1 MSARFEELGWSAT
14 PIGDV
19 SLRRRLDPVTGQDV
33 FEVKLDDEWL
43 MSSQFTAAEIALARL
58 GLARLGLARLGQ
70 AGTTDDVGA
79 GSTPPATSAAPASPA
94 ALSTSATSTTP
105 PSLDVVVGGLGLG
118 YTAQAALEGSR
129 VGELLVVELLEP
141 VIDWHEQGLVPVGPV
156 LTSDPRCRFVQGD
169 FFAMSHGDGYDPAH
183 VGRLFDAV
191 LLDIDH
197 SPTHV
202 LDDGSAGFY
211 GIEGMRAV
219 ASHLR
224 PGGVYAMWSNDPPEP
239 AYVSILMEV
248 FADVSAEVIT
258 FPNPLQHRE
267 AAATVYIATK
277 A

>member
-1 MSARFEELGWSAT
+1 MSARFVELDWSAT

-19 SLRRRLDPVTGQDV
+19 SLRRRLDPVTGEDV

-58 GLARLGLARLGQ
+58 GLARLGNDGL
-70 AGTTDDVGA
+70 AGTEDGVT
-79 GSTPPATSAAPASPA
+79 PAT
-94 ALSTSATSTTP
+94 
-105 PSLDVVVGGLGLG
+105 LDIVVGGLGLG
-118 YTAQAALEGSR
+118 YTAQAALEDLR

-141 VIDWHEQGLVPVGPV
+141 VIDWHERGLVPVAPA
-156 LTSDPRCRFVQGD
+156 LTSDSRCRFVQGD
-169 FFAMSHGDGYDPAH
+169 FFAMSHGDGYDPSHA
-183 VGRLFDAV
+183 GRLFDAV

-211 GIEGMRAV
+211 GTEGMRAV

-224 PGGVYAMWSNDPPEP
+224 PGGVYAMWSNDPPESE
-239 AYVSILMEV
+239 YLNVLGEV
-248 FADVSAEVIT
+248 FAHVTAEVIT
-258 FPNPLQHRE
+258 FPNPLQRRE
-267 AAATVYIATK
+267 ATATVYVATK